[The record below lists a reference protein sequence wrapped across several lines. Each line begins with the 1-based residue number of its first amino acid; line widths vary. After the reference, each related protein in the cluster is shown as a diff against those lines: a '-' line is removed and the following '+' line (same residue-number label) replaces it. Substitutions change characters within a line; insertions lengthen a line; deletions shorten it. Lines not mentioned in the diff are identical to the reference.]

1 MAEEEEPKKKSNIVT
16 ILIFV
21 VAGFVLVGV
30 GLGVGFMIFGG
41 SQGNPQDIANEIVSQ
56 KEAES
61 EEGTG
66 EAEEVECQTDAEGKP
81 ILDEEGNC
89 LPEKDPEKVSKETP
103 QKEVFQT
110 LYYELQGNLTT
121 NLKGSRRFLQ
131 IGVGVSTKYDQ
142 AILTNVEN
150 HLTAIKADI
159 LAALSD
165 YTEDMVEGREARKVL
180 ANDLRDVINK
190 KLEELEGF
198 GGIEE
203 VHLTSYVLQ

>member
-1 MAEEEEPKKKSNIVT
+1 MALSIPKPRNAAIRCSIVETLTPCWLDIVVQSVASTTFSKFGIIILLCFRSVLLNI
-16 ILIFV
+16 IPEFGDAGKIFK
-21 VAGFVLVGV
+21 FTVLPVW
-30 GLGVGFMIFGG
+30 I
-41 SQGNPQDIANEIVSQ
+41 P
-56 KEAES
+56 
-61 EEGTG
+61 T
-66 EAEEVECQTDAEGKP
+66 
-81 ILDEEGNC
+81 
-89 LPEKDPEKVSKETP
+89 PE
-103 QKEVFQT
+103 KEVFQT

-159 LAALSD
+159 LSALSD
-165 YTEDMVEGREARKVL
+165 YTEEMVEGREARKLL
-180 ANDLRDVINK
+180 ANDLRDVINA
-190 KLEELEGF
+190 KLEDLEGF